1 MPANTNALRWP
12 AASPDIVPNSLP
24 PPPPCAYIHVLPV
37 LDDVTSS
44 RFSSPPYEYGIGS
57 AVSRPRRLFRGTL
70 LSLPMFP
77 SDSFDRWM
85 DSEGMLRLFVEITYF
100 SFSFLSLI
108 LRAMLRV
115 VDTVIRRGGHSFVLN
130 EQLFVLFLIDHFY
143 FP

>member
-1 MPANTNALRWP
+1 
-12 AASPDIVPNSLP
+12 
-24 PPPPCAYIHVLPV
+24 
-37 LDDVTSS
+37 
-44 RFSSPPYEYGIGS
+44 
-57 AVSRPRRLFRGTL
+57 
-70 LSLPMFP
+70 
-77 SDSFDRWM
+77 M